1 MEKGLWKSK
10 NAKFWWLLVISVW
23 QISKF
28 YLNTTF
34 LYLKYYLILAGTP
47 LNSKVKTALFTTWFF
62 YSFNCCTGLGNR
74 TFHRHRLQSYEVLAP
89 LEVSMQLVVLH
100 EIFHQWAPE
109 IPKVKLW
116 HIWLYLIKGHFLKT
130 FDFDLW

>member
-10 NAKFWWLLVISVW
+10 NVKFWWLLVISVW

-47 LNSKVKTALFTTWFF
+47 LNSKFKTALIDITINFSAPHTGAH
-62 YSFNCCTGLGNR
+62 YSIDTFANCRKVEHDKLWKYNAKVNHETKN
-74 TFHRHRLQSYEVLAP
+74 FENPSSP
-89 LEVSMQLVVLH
+89 LVVRS
-100 EIFHQWAPE
+100 
-109 IPKVKLW
+109 
-116 HIWLYLIKGHFLKT
+116 
-130 FDFDLW
+130 